1 LNRAVVRRVSTVL
14 GILAAGPANADD
26 ARLEA
31 GPAWDTNVARIQGD
45 ETREDGLLRIVGEL
59 SGRRV
64 PAAGTSLS
72 THAHVG
78 GKLYSV
84 ERGEDAFVG
93 RVDAVGRVVAGSPL
107 ALRWDAQVRMR
118 QTRQPEIPADFT
130 RAGTGPALEAQLG
143 GTRLEVRGGVDRFL
157 FEPDAE
163 LDATGLTAAANANHV
178 VGAWTV
184 GLQGQWTR
192 RRFDGARRIR
202 VGAEGGVPIVEAD
215 ESTRRRDMGWRAA
228 LVGRYGGLAIID
240 AEATLERNDS
250 NGHGSSWDRL
260 GAEVR
265 GTLGLGARWTASA
278 SAQYARVVFDD
289 PQYVSREQFL
299 EDEGRSSVSARV
311 ERALGE
317 SLSLVGHGGWWFSP
331 EAGDQ
336 AFSRA
341 LAGVSVAWRSEE

>member
-1 LNRAVVRRVSTVL
+1 MLGATRASMMV
-14 GILAAGPANADD
+14 GIVAASPARADD

-45 ETREDGLLRIVGEL
+45 ETREDGLLRLVGEL
-59 SGRRV
+59 SGRRS

-93 RVDAVGRVVAGSPL
+93 RVDAAGRVVAIAPL
-107 ALRWDAQVRMR
+107 TLRWDAQVRMR
-118 QTRQPEIPADFT
+118 QTRAPEIPADFT
-130 RAGTGPALEAQLG
+130 RAGTGPAVEAQLA
-143 GTRLEVRGGVDRFL
+143 GTRLEVRGLVDRFL

-163 LDATGLTAAANANHV
+163 LDATGLTAAANVSHAL
-178 VGAWTV
+178 GPWTV

-192 RRFDGARRIR
+192 RQYDGPRRVR
-202 VGAEGGVPIVEAD
+202 VGGDSGVPIVEIDAG
-215 ESTRRRDMGWRAA
+215 TRRRDLGWRAA

-240 AEATLERNDS
+240 AEATVERNDS

-265 GTLGLGARWTASA
+265 GTLGLSARWTASA
-278 SAQYARVVFDD
+278 SAQYTRVVFDD